1 MLTLLTTAL
10 RCRSIGATSRTVE
23 EAVFRKKKGPGGV
36 QGYDRISRLMED
48 RQHELAGGDTDSE
61 ELEEDTIVLRSS
73 GAASEDHIDEESV
86 SLFDVRGRGAQPL
99 VEPYGDEERRDAQ
112 PAYDDSAS
120 SGGLLSPAA
129 TYDDRESYAAPAS
142 MPLPNMA
149 VAGGSSLVATE
160 AVWEGKLR
168 SEGDIRIE
176 GTLRGEIDTTA
187 TLIVAPHA
195 RIHGTVRARN
205 MMLAGD
211 VEGDITCEERLEILP
226 GGSARGQINSGTLV
240 VHEGAYIDS
249 RFQMRREPM
258 APGS

>member
-1 MLTLLTTAL
+1 M
-10 RCRSIGATSRTVE
+10 
-23 EAVFRKKKGPGGV
+23 FRKKKGPGGV

-48 RQHELAGGDTDSE
+48 RQHELAGGDVDSE
-61 ELEEDTIVLRSS
+61 ELEEDTIVMRPQ
-73 GAASEDHIDEESV
+73 GAASDDRDEEESV
-86 SLFDVRGRGAQPL
+86 SLFDVRGRGAPA
-99 VEPYGDEERRDAQ
+99 PTDSYINDERQDERSSVNDVPVGSSNTALTYQDRDI
-112 PAYDDSAS
+112 
-120 SGGLLSPAA
+120 
-129 TYDDRESYAAPAS
+129 YAAPAA
-142 MPLPNMA
+142 MPLPNIAAM
-149 VAGGSSLVATE
+149 GGSSLVATE

-176 GTLRGEIDTTA
+176 GTLRGELDTTA

-205 MMLAGD
+205 VMLAGD

-249 RFQMRREPM
+249 RFQMRREPE
-258 APGS
+258 ASGS

>member
-1 MLTLLTTAL
+1 M
-10 RCRSIGATSRTVE
+10 
-23 EAVFRKKKGPGGV
+23 FRKKKGPGGV

-48 RQHELAGGDTDSE
+48 RQNELAGGDSDGE
-61 ELEEDTIVLRSS
+61 ELEEDTIVMRTS
-73 GAASEDHIDEESV
+73 GAIPDLHDEEESV
-86 SLFDVRGRGAQPL
+86 SLFDVRGRGAQTQID
-99 VEPYGDEERRDAQ
+99 PYSEDEVRSDA
-112 PAYDDSAS
+112 PGFEAAPSTAGLHNATVAYDERDSF
-120 SGGLLSPAA
+120 
-129 TYDDRESYAAPAS
+129 AAPAS
-142 MPLPNMA
+142 MPLPNIA
-149 VAGGSSLVATE
+149 TVGGSSLVATE

-176 GTLRGEIDTTA
+176 GTLRGEIDTSA

-205 MMLAGD
+205 VMLAGD

-249 RFQMRREPM
+249 RFQMRREQS